1 MITRRLRQPL
11 LVVTLCALVLP
22 LSAERPPLA
31 DHSGVLRDGD
41 CLLVVDDEEPG
52 IYFRYH
58 LGGARGPMI
67 YLETLPVERVSLPR
81 GDLAIDLESL
91 ERLADGR
98 IVVLSERLRSLI
110 SAEGVVAEYEGTL
123 GEIGRRG
130 LEGVAVRRLE
140 NGSSRV
146 AVLWEGGYP
155 DLNQLPP
162 ALHQR
167 VGGRAYRPRILVHDL
182 KPGES
187 PGRIY
192 THGALRF
199 FELEVP
205 RPRGREPRAQRFRAA
220 DLVWALPSGSQDG
233 EGFIVL
239 LSSQSLTPRMEFH
252 YHWLQRF
259 TAEGKPVGE
268 PLDLNVLVPPQ
279 YLRINWEGLGWFEEG
294 ESLVLV
300 HERNTP
306 IPLVALVV
314 ELPESWRVAGAAGR
328 LTHVIERETEY
339 YLAGP
344 QQGRPPDG
352 KFAAG
357 TRVRVLE
364 SAGSYA
370 RVRTENGV
378 EAYVSS
384 EALQPLAP

>member
-1 MITRRLRQPL
+1 MRQL
-11 LVVTLCALVLP
+11 TLLP
-22 LSAERPPLA
+22 LCLLLATDAAGQRPTLA
-31 DHSGVLRDGD
+31 DHSGVIRDGD
-41 CLLVVDDEEPG
+41 CLLVVDDEEEG
-52 IYFRYH
+52 IYLRYH
-58 LGGARGPMI
+58 LQGARGPLI
-67 YLETLPVERVSLPR
+67 YLESLPVERVSLD
-81 GDLAIDLESL
+81 GAKLALDLESI

-98 IVVLSERLRSLI
+98 LVVLSERLRSLI
-110 SAEGVVAEYEGTL
+110 GTDGVVAEYEGTL

-162 ALHQR
+162 ALRQR
-167 VGGRAYRPRILVHDL
+167 VGNRAYRPRVLVHDL

-187 PGRIY
+187 PGRIS
-192 THGALRF
+192 TRGALRF
-199 FELEVP
+199 FELEVS

-220 DLVWALPSGSQDG
+220 DLVWNSPSAAEAG

-268 PLDLNVLVPPQ
+268 PLDINTLVPPQ

-294 ESLVLV
+294 KSLVLV

-306 IPLVALVV
+306 IPLVALVL
-314 ELPESWRVAGAAGR
+314 ELPESWRTTPR
-328 LTHVIERETEY
+328 FTHVIENETAY
-339 YLAGP
+339 YLTGP

-357 TRVRVLE
+357 TRVRLLE
-364 SAGSYA
+364 TAGSYA
-370 RVRTENGV
+370 RVRAEGGV
-378 EAYVSS
+378 EAYVSCD
-384 EALQPLAP
+384 ALQPLAP